1 MSTNF
6 EKVKEFMTLMEQT
19 VLTEPIV
26 VEEKVCDLRINL
38 IEEEVE
44 ETISAIKLFNTARDL
59 LARISDKELIVFYVE
74 LLKYGKVNL
83 VKETTFEDFLL
94 DKNKCLELVIKEL
107 QREIA
112 DGLTDVLVVTYG
124 AGAAFGFDLDACFE
138 EVHRSNMSKLG
149 EDNKPIKRESDGKIL
164 KGPNYFPPD
173 LTKVIFK

>member
-1 MSTNF
+1 MSNF
-6 EKVKEFMTLMEQT
+6 NKVKEFMSLMEQT
-19 VLTEPIV
+19 VLEQTALV
-26 VEEKVCDLRINL
+26 DEKVCDLRINL

-44 ETISAIKLFNTARDL
+44 ETISAIKLFDTARDL
-59 LARISDKELIVFYVE
+59 LEFKSDKELIVFYVE

-94 DKNKCLELVIKEL
+94 DRNKCLELVIKEL

-124 AGAAFGFDLDACFE
+124 AGAAFGFNLDNCFN

-173 LTKVIFK
+173 LEKVIFTA